1 MSRIPALVA
10 TAALALAV
18 PAAAG
23 GVQTASTPAA
33 RPPAPAAAAL
43 AAEIRRAFVDARD
56 RAQREG
62 LSGEAL
68 ELAVSAAVEAV
79 IAGSGADPQTVL
91 EALRLALAEEQCVLE
106 ADGQWNRLGCAA
118 LGRLAAAI
126 AATLEG
132 PAAGG
137 GGGDVAVGP
146 VTPPPGVGGGPDY
159 DDN

>member
-10 TAALALAV
+10 TAALSLAA
-18 PAAAG
+18 PAVASR
-23 GVQTASTPAA
+23 VQTASAPAA
-33 RPPAPAAAAL
+33 RAPAPAAAAL
-43 AAEIRRAFVDARD
+43 AAEIRRALIDARE
-56 RAQREG
+56 RAQRQG

-79 IAGSGADPQTVL
+79 ITASGADPRTVL

-106 ADGQWNRLGCAA
+106 TEGRWNRLGCAA

-126 AATLEG
+126 ADTLEG

-137 GGGDVAVGP
+137 GAGDVAVGP